1 MLYNFTNE
9 ALFDADKK
17 QIKNKFLNHLS
28 FRFEHSF
35 EELPAIYYC
44 SVKLGAISVIIARF
58 SLFIFHLRYRCYQL
72 KPSSSFM
79 SFSATLSEVSVIKN

>member
-1 MLYNFTNE
+1 MLYNLTNE

-35 EELPAIYYC
+35 EELPTIYYC
-44 SVKLGAISVIIARF
+44 GVKLSVISVIIARF
-58 SLFIFHLRYRCYQL
+58 SL
-72 KPSSSFM
+72 
-79 SFSATLSEVSVIKN
+79 

>member
-28 FRFEHSF
+28 FRFEHCF
-35 EELPAIYYC
+35 EELPTIYYC
-44 SVKLGAISVIIARF
+44 SVKLGAISVIIACLLLF
-58 SLFIFHLRYRCYQL
+58 ISLFKARHL
-72 KPSSSFM
+72 
-79 SFSATLSEVSVIKN
+79 

>member
-1 MLYNFTNE
+1 VLYNLTNE

-35 EELPAIYYC
+35 EELPTNYYC
-44 SVKLGAISVIIARF
+44 SVKLSAISVIVARF
-58 SLFIFHLRYRCYQL
+58 SL
-72 KPSSSFM
+72 
-79 SFSATLSEVSVIKN
+79 